1 AVISILSKT
10 PDLALLGLLWP
21 IVKNGVLGFLQKV
34 RALKPEEKITITNK
48 LATIMTGSDPKFLV
62 GFVVGL
68 LEGIWT
74 LVAQPFQLVWQ
85 LASGAV
91 KLADWLGGTVSDFF
105 TPAKDKKKGPAAG
118 ASATAGAA
126 GPTAAKPPVAA
137 APAPMKPDEALLDAR
152 KRDSQAVAGAAASDM
167 TADSAQAT
175 VAGVAA
181 TLKARRASEPPATAG
196 EARERGKDGPSSTKP
211 APDTAAAVSASMAAG
226 GAAAAGAP
234 TP

>member
-21 IVKNGVLGFLQKV
+21 IVKAGVLGFLQKV

-48 LATIMTGSDPKFLV
+48 LATIMTGSDPKFLL

-68 LEGIWT
+68 LKGIWT

-105 TPAKDKKKGPAAG
+105 TPAKDKKKGPTAG
-118 ASATAGAA
+118 AAATAGAA
-126 GPTAAKPPVAA
+126 GPTAAKPPVATPPAPQGAAVAPAPAPKATPASAAAGAAAAGAKAKPAA
-137 APAPMKPDEALLDAR
+137 APAPMKPD
-152 KRDSQAVAGAAASDM
+152 
-167 TADSAQAT
+167 
-175 VAGVAA
+175 
-181 TLKARRASEPPATAG
+181 
-196 EARERGKDGPSSTKP
+196 
-211 APDTAAAVSASMAAG
+211 
-226 GAAAAGAP
+226 
-234 TP
+234 